1 MLSVMAKHL
10 LGCTLWSLNLPD
22 TVQSLETAAQ
32 MGFRCVQFT
41 FRQESDI
48 DAAGM
53 ARIREALKRTGLAVP
68 GGMVGFIGE
77 DWTSI
82 TSIRR
87 TGGIVDPATLP
98 ERLERCRRW
107 GAAMAA
113 LGIRHVTSHAG
124 FLPEAGAP
132 NYAAVLDRLGQMA
145 DAFHAAGL
153 TVGLE
158 TGQESAAV
166 LMHILKD
173 LGRDWVTVN
182 YDPANFILY
191 ASDDPVRAARVLG
204 LRVSIAHMKDGLPSA
219 KPGELW
225 GDEVPLGTGKV
236 DFRAVVAALEAGGFT
251 GALIIEREAGT
262 NRLGDIAAAKRYLE
276 ALMA

>member
-1 MLSVMAKHL
+1 
-10 LGCTLWSLNLPD
+10 
-22 TVQSLETAAQ
+22 
-32 MGFRCVQFT
+32 
-41 FRQESDI
+41 
-48 DAAGM
+48 
-53 ARIREALKRTGLAVP
+53 
-68 GGMVGFIGE
+68 
-77 DWTSI
+77 
-82 TSIRR
+82 
-87 TGGIVDPATLP
+87 
-98 ERLERCRRW
+98 
-107 GAAMAA
+107 MAA
-113 LGIRHVTSHAG
+113 LGMRHVTSHAG

-132 NYAAVLDRLGQMA
+132 NYGAVLDRLGQAA

-204 LRVSIAHMKDGLPSA
+204 PRVSIAHMKDGLPSA

-225 GDEVPLGTGKV
+225 GEEVPLGTGKV
-236 DFRAVVAALEAGGFT
+236 DFSAVLAALEAGGFT

>member
-1 MLSVMAKHL
+1 MAKHL

-48 DAAGM
+48 EAAGM
-53 ARIREALKRTGLAVP
+53 AKIREALKRTGLEVP

-82 TSIRR
+82 ASIRR

-113 LGIRHVTSHAG
+113 LGMRHVTSHAG

-204 LRVSIAHMKDGLPSA
+204 PRVSMAHMKDGLPSA

-236 DFRAVVAALEAGGFT
+236 DFRAVLAALEAGGFT

>member
-1 MLSVMAKHL
+1 
-10 LGCTLWSLNLPD
+10 
-22 TVQSLETAAQ
+22 
-32 MGFRCVQFT
+32 VQFT

-53 ARIREALKRTGLAVP
+53 ARSREALKRTGLAVP

>member
-1 MLSVMAKHL
+1 MAKHL